1 MRVLGITGGIG
12 SGKSVVAKILKML
25 GISVYDTDSVS
36 KKICNS
42 SQNIREKLSEKFGS
56 VLYQK
61 KKLNSSMLAS
71 LIFTQAKHLEF
82 VNSVIHSEVLCD
94 FFNWKNQQKKK
105 TFIGIETSIL
115 FESGFDKWVDIT
127 INVYAPIQ
135 IRIQRL
141 QEKKSLEQ
149 KDILNRINN
158 QLTDKERIAKANYTI
173 INDDKYPILPQIE
186 KLLTILF
193 KFLSK

>member
-105 TFIGIETSIL
+105 HL
-115 FESGFDKWVDIT
+115 
-127 INVYAPIQ
+127 
-135 IRIQRL
+135 
-141 QEKKSLEQ
+141 LE
-149 KDILNRINN
+149 L
-158 QLTDKERIAKANYTI
+158 
-173 INDDKYPILPQIE
+173 
-186 KLLTILF
+186 KLLF
-193 KFLSK
+193 YLSLVLING